1 MNEQADRWAKL
12 AADESDAPGVEWPEG
27 VCPRSRANI
36 RREISE
42 KKWGQA
48 RECTAGRTSK
58 KKYRMPT
65 SQRRDGTVA
74 GSAKRLAQRFYQL
87 KTGHCR
93 TGKYLYWT
101 KFWRTA
107 PCWWC
112 PHPKQTREHLL
123 KGCPRW
129 RKEQRTL
136 WKEVWKEM
144 GKARQWWKA
153 HKLFADQRCSWAVLD
168 FLASMEV
175 GKTVPAVE
183 EDTRSE
189 VSEWELQERAEQEEE
204 RSAESEALGME
215 VEAPLLF
222 LPTPTFIASAEAE
235 SGTVTDF
242 LCLSYVFFLWCF
254 FFYFEG

>member
-1 MNEQADRWAKL
+1 
-12 AADESDAPGVEWPEG
+12 
-27 VCPRSRANI
+27 
-36 RREISE
+36 
-42 KKWGQA
+42 
-48 RECTAGRTSK
+48 
-58 KKYRMPT
+58 
-65 SQRRDGTVA
+65 
-74 GSAKRLAQRFYQL
+74 
-87 KTGHCR
+87 
-93 TGKYLYWT
+93 
-101 KFWRTA
+101 
-107 PCWWC
+107 
-112 PHPKQTREHLL
+112 
-123 KGCPRW
+123 
-129 RKEQRTL
+129 
-136 WKEVWKEM
+136 M

-242 LCLSYVFFLWCF
+242 LCLSYVFFFLLQGIRLGGGQRDACTAPS
-254 FFYFEG
+254 ERGLRRGNGSCNLVMI